1 MFFMAKL
8 LSTDEVQHVGWSHC
22 GWVWGSMGKV
32 SAVWHKGRLVCILVI
47 VDACDI
53 AMPQCIGE
61 LLVLEASFCCHDV
74 YAL

>member
-1 MFFMAKL
+1 MAGSGEHGQGL
-8 LSTDEVQHVGWSHC
+8 VCVAQGW
-22 GWVWGSMGKV
+22 
-32 SAVWHKGRLVCILVI
+32 LVCILVF
-47 VDACDI
+47 VDACDT

>member
-1 MFFMAKL
+1 MAKL
-8 LSTDEVQHVGWSHC
+8 LSADEVLEPWLGLGEHGQGLGCV
-22 GWVWGSMGKV
+22 
-32 SAVWHKGRLVCILVI
+32 AQGRLVCILVI